1 MYAHDAQTCAAL
13 SAVSAPRSAKGAQRV
28 PSISKTIMLSGRTVP
43 VSIRPAM
50 SAEAIFPTPMK
61 PYLQRQAA
69 VSLFMQRPSPFHDIK
84 KVTQRR
90 AFETEAAGIAD
101 AGASHRRLFI
111 IVQTAAFFKSKTN
124 KFQKLAI
131 MPVYYVNMI
140 M

>member
-1 MYAHDAQTCAAL
+1 
-13 SAVSAPRSAKGAQRV
+13 
-28 PSISKTIMLSGRTVP
+28 
-43 VSIRPAM
+43 M